1 MPSSDAAECAQRI
14 KTVRNAH
21 TPTHIERVCRIV
33 TLLNRA
39 KITEDG
45 FGKHG
50 RLHELHWC

>member
-21 TPTHIERVCRIV
+21 TPTHIECVCRIV

-39 KITEDG
+39 KTTEDG

-50 RLHELHWC
+50 KLHELQWY